1 MPKIKL
7 KLQVLCDDAIAIGP
21 GKADLLDRIMVTGSI
36 SGAARDMGMSYRRAW
51 QLVDVM
57 NRCLLDRLVETN
69 PGRASGGARVT
80 ELGQRVLQRYRAMQQ
95 SIEICATD
103 NGWYE
108 LAAVMR
114 PAPLAHRPG
123 NAALHD

>member
-7 KLQVLCDDAIAIGP
+7 KLQVLCDDVIAIGP
-21 GKADLLDRIMVTGSI
+21 GKADLLDRIKATGSI

-51 QLVDVM
+51 QLVDIM
-57 NRCLLDRLVETN
+57 NRCWADRLVETN

-80 ELGQRVLQRYRAMQQ
+80 ELGEKVLMRYRAMQN
-95 SIEICATD
+95 SLGVCAAD

-108 LAAVMR
+108 MAGLMR
-114 PAPLAHRPG
+114 AAPLAQQPG
-123 NAALHD
+123 NTKTSV